1 MRKLSYLAVFEP
13 GTDGYG
19 VYFPD
24 LPGCV
29 SFGKT
34 FEEAQREAVDA
45 LGLHIYG
52 MEQDGEQIP
61 EPSKTPHID
70 QDTAP
75 GYLVA
80 PVVVFPDMVKNEL
93 DNKRVKTN
101 ITLPAWLKDAAEQQ
115 GVNYSRLLETA
126 LMDYLNI
133 PPISGAQGVG
143 QQNSRQ

>member
-13 GTDGYG
+13 GPDGYG

-34 FEEAQREAVDA
+34 FEAAQKEAEDA

-52 MEQDGEQIP
+52 MEKDGELLP
-61 EPSKTPHID
+61 EPSKTPQVD
-70 QDTAP
+70 PSTAP

-80 PVVVFPDMVKNEL
+80 PVSVFPDMVKNEL

-101 ITLPAWLKDAAEQQ
+101 ITLPVWLKDVAEQRR
-115 GVNYSRLLETA
+115 VNYSRLLETA
-126 LMDYLNI
+126 LMEYLNI
-133 PPISGAQGVG
+133 PPVHGTQETER
-143 QQNSRQ
+143 QNNRH